1 MVFDISNT
9 NAYFNVLYTSLCS
22 RRYYKIRLPSRLLV
36 VTLNLIT
43 LKSTSNI
50 LEEGY
55 KCSYSY
61 LIGFLLSTGNRFYLG
76 WFGIFMLPLS
86 GMAIIIYI
94 IAFLFAAPVDI
105 DGIREP
111 VAGSLLYGNNIIT
124 GAVIPSS
131 NAIGVHFY
139 PIWESLGFDEWLF
152 NGGTYQFLVLHFLGG
167 VASWLGREWECSFRL
182 GMRPWIFIA
191 FSAPLIAATAVFLLY
206 PIGQGSF
213 SDGMPLGISGTF
225 NFMLVFQAEHNILM
239 HPFHIFGVAGVFGA
253 SLFSAMHG
261 SLVTASLLA
270 ESHGDVSLNTGY
282 LFGQEDETYT
292 ISGAHGYFGRL
303 IFQYASFN
311 NSRSLHFFLA
321 GWPVL
326 GIWFTSLGVSTMA
339 FNLNGFNFNQSIMD
353 SSGHLINSWA
363 DIMNRADLG
372 MEVMHERNAHNF
384 PLDLA

>member
-1 MVFDISNT
+1 
-9 NAYFNVLYTSLCS
+9 
-22 RRYYKIRLPSRLLV
+22 
-36 VTLNLIT
+36 
-43 LKSTSNI
+43 
-50 LEEGY
+50 
-55 KCSYSY
+55 
-61 LIGFLLSTGNRFYLG
+61 
-76 WFGIFMLPLS
+76 
-86 GMAIIIYI
+86 MAIIIYI

-111 VAGSLLYGNNIIT
+111 VAGSLIYGNNLIT

-139 PIWESLGFDEWLF
+139 PIWESLGYDEWLF

-167 VASWLGREWECSFRL
+167 VAAWLGREWECSFRL
-182 GMRPWIFIA
+182 GMRTWIFIA
-191 FSAPLIAATAVFLLY
+191 FSSPLIAAAAVFLLY

-225 NFMLVFQAEHNILM
+225 NFMLVFQAEHNILT

-261 SLVTASLLA
+261 SLVSSSVLA
-270 ESHGDVSLNTGY
+270 ESHGDVSLNSGY

-292 ISGAHGYFGRL
+292 ISAAHGFFGRL

-311 NSRSLHFFLA
+311 NSRTLHFFLA
-321 GWPVL
+321 GWPVI